1 MCQNCYFLTHCARS
15 VATLRI
21 FLMPPDVPEYP
32 DGSCEAA
39 LFAAMQARDP
49 ATGRHCDRVVA
60 LSVALAQACG
70 LPEPEQAAVA
80 VAARLHDVG
89 KIGTPDRV
97 LFSPKRLEAED
108 WEIMKS
114 HAAAGADIIMKSAMP
129 QRDLIAHAVRHH
141 HEHFDGSGYPAGLS
155 GHDIPLHSRIISL
168 ADSYD
173 ALGDTRPY
181 HPARSHA
188 EIMRIL
194 NRESGSKCDPDL
206 LRLFEAM
213 ILASPLR
220 VP

>member
-1 MCQNCYFLTHCARS
+1 MAFRCNAMHHS
-15 VATLRI
+15 
-21 FLMPPDVPEYP
+21 LMPPDVPIFPE
-32 DGSCEAA
+32 GSCVAA
-39 LFAAMQARDP
+39 LYAAMRARDP
-49 ATGRHCDRVVA
+49 ATGRHCHRVVA

-70 LPEPEQAAVA
+70 LPEDELDAIA

-97 LFSPKRLEAED
+97 LFSPTRLERDD

-114 HAAAGADIIMKSAMP
+114 HAAVGADIIMHSDIP
-129 QRDLIAHAVRHH
+129 QRNMIALAVRHH

-173 ALGDTRPY
+173 ALGDSRPY
-181 HPARSHA
+181 HPARTHA

-194 NRESGSKCDPDL
+194 HQEAGAKCDPDL
-206 LRLFEAM
+206 LRLFESM
-213 ILASPLR
+213 IQTSTLK

>member
-1 MCQNCYFLTHCARS
+1 
-15 VATLRI
+15 
-21 FLMPPDVPEYP
+21 MPPDVRL
-32 DGSCEAA
+32 DSGSCEAA

-70 LPEPEQAAVA
+70 LTQDEQRAVA

-97 LFSPKRLEAED
+97 LYAPHRLEKDD
-108 WEIMKS
+108 WDIMKA
-114 HAAAGADIIMKSAMP
+114 HATVGADILMHSDIP
-129 QRDLIAHAVRHH
+129 QRELIAQAVRHH
-141 HEHFDGSGYPAGLS
+141 HEHFDGSGYPAGLA
-155 GHDIPLHSRIISL
+155 HHAIPMLSRIISL

-173 ALGDTRPY
+173 ALGDSRPY

-188 EIMRIL
+188 EIMAIL
-194 NRESGSKCDPDL
+194 HREAGAKCDPDL
-206 LRLFEAM
+206 LRVFETM
-213 ILASPLR
+213 IQHSRLK